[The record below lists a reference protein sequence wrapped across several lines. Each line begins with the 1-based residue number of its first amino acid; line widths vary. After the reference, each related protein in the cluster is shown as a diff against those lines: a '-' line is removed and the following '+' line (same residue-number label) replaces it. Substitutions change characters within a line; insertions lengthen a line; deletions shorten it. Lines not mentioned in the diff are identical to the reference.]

1 MVLSNTRHAPHGSH
15 ADLGST
21 YDCFTTN
28 PFFRR
33 PSPPSAFPCDR
44 GTFHPLPPAFRR
56 IAQDQVP
63 CPLLDRRPSRAQ
75 DVWSLSLSRAALS
88 FEGARRGPKAKAL
101 PFVEPFAMAV
111 WMCRPDA
118 FKNSTRLSPTTEL
131 ATTEHT
137 SPHNNHL
144 SETSSQ
150 QNGVREEAPPSVS
163 VWGAKEQPGDD
174 PPSASIHILAQSVTP
189 MKVWLNH
196 FQYVALL
203 RMKDTLGQLGA
214 ELSRSG
220 GNSAGADSRQRAGP
234 LSEEEEKEK
243 KGQRKP
249 PTVCVAFLV
258 DAVELGLLLPPSAHQ
273 PEVEEA
279 PSPEDT
285 ESPSISDSDIS
296 PTHHSSDPGPLE
308 DSGIGGNGSA
318 ALGGGAGEQ
327 DEEQEGSVEE
337 ACEALEEGSDG
348 EGERNE
354 GSANTATVPPTA
366 LSPPLSP
373 GSAGIMPRDSSTF
386 SLEGELSSA
395 LNVTKDVTKDALNAS
410 LDLTKGAFSITKDAF
425 SMLSRSSGMTKL
437 FNSPAK

>member
-1 MVLSNTRHAPHGSH
+1 MVLSNTRHAPHGSR
-15 ADLGST
+15 ADLNST
-21 YDCFTTN
+21 YGCFSTS
-28 PFFRR
+28 PFFRKAA
-33 PSPPSAFPCDR
+33 PSSAFPCDR
-44 GTFHPLPPAFRR
+44 GNFHPLPPAFQR
-56 IAQDQVP
+56 IAQDRVP
-63 CPLLDRRPSRAQ
+63 CPLLDRRPPRAQ

-118 FKNSTRLSPTTEL
+118 FKNGIRLSPTTEL
-131 ATTEHT
+131 ANTERT
-137 SPHNNHL
+137 SPHLNHL
-144 SETSSQ
+144 SETSNQ
-150 QNGVREEAPPSVS
+150 QNGVREDAPHSMPA
-163 VWGAKEQPGDD
+163 GEAKEQAGDD

-220 GNSAGADSRQRAGP
+220 GDSGGPESRQRAEP
-234 LSEEEEKEK
+234 LSEEEEKMK

-249 PTVCVAFLV
+249 PSVCVAFLV

-279 PSPEDT
+279 HSPEET
-285 ESPSISDSDIS
+285 ESPSMSDSDIS

-308 DSGIGGNGSA
+308 DSGIGGNGST
-318 ALGGGAGEQ
+318 ALAGGAGEQ

-348 EGERNE
+348 EGERKE
-354 GSANTATVPPTA
+354 GSANAAAVPATA
-366 LSPPLSP
+366 LSPPQSP
-373 GSAGIMPRDSSTF
+373 GNMPRDSSTF

-425 SMLSRSSGMTKL
+425 SILSRSSGMTKL